1 MIEDNRSKRFVLI
14 PFCLTCQAFQ
24 AQGIVKYEWR
34 ASIKPVVQKLIDND
48 INIVQMPC
56 PESSY
61 EDYSKSLVRE
71 PMGLKGY
78 DNEEY
83 REHCKKICIQVFNM
97 IKPIVDNGYTILAI
111 LGIEN
116 SPSCAVSYIY
126 SNKGMQ
132 SRMGVFL
139 NILNEILKDH
149 NLEIPFIGINRKSVR
164 KSLEKLDEILSETSD
179 DV

>member
-1 MIEDNRSKRFVLI
+1 MMDDNRSKRFVLI

-24 AQGIVKYEWR
+24 AQGIVKYEWKS
-34 ASIKPVVQKLIDND
+34 SIKPVIQKMIDND
-48 INIVQMPC
+48 INIIQMPC

-61 EDYSKSLVRE
+61 VSYSKSLVRE

-78 DNEEY
+78 DTEEY
-83 REHCKKICIQVFNM
+83 RDHCKKMSTQLLDM

-126 SNKGMQ
+126 TNKGMQ
-132 SRMGVFL
+132 SRKGVFL
-139 NILNEILKDH
+139 KTLEEILKE
-149 NLEIPFIGINRKSVR
+149 NNIEIPFIGVNRKSVR
-164 KSLEKLDEILSETSD
+164 KSLEKLDELLL
-179 DV
+179 